1 MESNTF
7 TLSEKVSMK
16 MPQKQD
22 QALSETQVIE
32 IARHAVKSELTAA
45 AIYMRLAEKFRD
57 DDVTYNYI
65 SHVYRW
71 SEA

>member
-7 TLSEKVSMK
+7 TVSEKVSMK

-32 IARHAVKSELTAA
+32 IAGHALK
-45 AIYMRLAEKFRD
+45 
-57 DDVTYNYI
+57 
-65 SHVYRW
+65 
-71 SEA
+71 